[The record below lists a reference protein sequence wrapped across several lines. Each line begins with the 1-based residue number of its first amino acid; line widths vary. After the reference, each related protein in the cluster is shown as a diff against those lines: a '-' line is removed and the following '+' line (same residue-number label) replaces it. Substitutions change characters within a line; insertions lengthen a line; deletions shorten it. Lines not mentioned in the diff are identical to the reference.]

1 MSAKARRRRGS
12 GSLGQLKGYFWAA
25 VCYELSVI
33 ENPEQP
39 HETRHKAVN
48 GLVQAGLAY
57 MKSIE
62 LTDLEARLSRLEER
76 LALGEMSHN
85 GHP

>member
-1 MSAKARRRRGS
+1 M
-12 GSLGQLKGYFWAA
+12 
-25 VCYELSVI
+25 CYALRVI

-39 HETRHKAVN
+39 HETQHKAVN

-62 LTDLEARLSRLEER
+62 LTDLEAQLSRLEER
-76 LALGEMSHN
+76 LAAQESMN
-85 GHP
+85 GHS

>member
-1 MSAKARRRRGS
+1 MNATPRRRRAS

-25 VCYELSVI
+25 VCYELSVV
-33 ENPEQP
+33 EDPEQP

-57 MKSIE
+57 MKSVE

-76 LALGEMSHN
+76 LALGEMSRN